1 MPRRP
6 PELTAGWLRAEASR
20 YLGRY
25 QPSERRMG
33 EVLRRRVRRCVEE
46 GTGTWAE
53 GLDLVDQLV
62 AELREQ
68 RVLDDARLARA
79 WVRNLHRRGT
89 SRRAILHKVAQKG
102 IPRPLVEQAL
112 LDFDAEEAEG
122 VDPELVRAVA
132 YVRRRRLGPMRH
144 DPEQRRA
151 RRERDLAAVARAGF
165 PFGVALR
172 VIDAEDL
179 DGVLDAAR

>member
-1 MPRRP
+1 MAFTVGYTNSSWTLKADLTGNYVCRLLNKMARGGHTTVTPR
-6 PELTAGWLRAEASR
+6 
-20 YLGRY
+20 
-25 QPSERRMG
+25 MKG
-33 EVLRRRVRRCVEE
+33 EVGEV
-46 GTGTWAE
+46 
-53 GLDLVDQLV
+53 
-62 AELREQ
+62 
-68 RVLDDARLARA
+68 
-79 WVRNLHRRGT
+79 
-89 SRRAILHKVAQKG
+89 
-102 IPRPLVEQAL
+102 PL

-122 VDPELVRAVA
+122 VDPELERAVA

-179 DGVLDAAR
+179 DGVLDAVR